1 MSIMSYNYL
10 VDYLLRNESEEIE
23 AEAKKQIKEV
33 LEIIGT
39 ETLGLESTA
48 LIIHNVKKENP
59 KKD

>member
-10 VDYLLRNESEEIE
+10 VEYLLRNESEEVK
-23 AEAKKQIKEV
+23 AETKKQIKEV

-48 LIIHNVKKENP
+48 IIIHKVKTEKGN
-59 KKD
+59 K

>member
-10 VDYLLRNESEEIE
+10 VDYLLRNESEEVKLE
-23 AEAKKQIKEV
+23 TKKQIKEV

-48 LIIHNVKKENP
+48 IIIHNVKKEKS